1 MTIEVKC
8 IVFAGNSLTSKEM
21 KLVIFYSGMQVTGE
35 VTLIAMIGTSF
46 TSIRTIQVTSKH
58 F

>member
-8 IVFAGNSLTSKEM
+8 IVFAGNSSTSKEM
-21 KLVIFYSGMQVTGE
+21 KLVIFYSIIKLTGKI
-35 VTLIAMIGTSF
+35 TLIAMIGTSF